1 MMHFIVRQPPTEE
14 DPLTKERNNNCCNC
28 KCSKGGFGVICC
40 CFFILSVAITAA
52 LILQIEYGEN
62 IPQGETNHGAV
73 ATDYTNCSQIGTKIL
88 RKGGN
93 SIDAAIAAT
102 ICMTVVAPH
111 KTGLGG
117 GGYMMIYNQRGQ
129 ETPLIVDFVQN
140 TIDGQFLKANTRI
153 PAVLKALELQ
163 QALQGK
169 LSWHELIEPSILLAR
184 NGFIVSREFANEISK
199 HTDYEKKFDS
209 VHGGETFTRL
219 NFSNTLELIAQ
230 HGADVI
236 YNGSLSK
243 EITEK
248 IGNDEGLLQD
258 LANYKPQVY
267 TANKMTLFQH
277 SIFFPPNA
285 NLLELSLRDLNKL
298 HLQKNN
304 ASTIEAQIQVADTL
318 INANLISQDLS
329 ISQRKYTGVVAI
341 DWQGTYVS
349 IVTGLNKPLNV
360 SLLMDSGFFLD
371 TVDDFDELTSL
382 TPILFHDNVPIC
394 GLSGSFNSD
403 DPIVTGQILYN
414 FLARELNLSDSIEY
428 ARYYLLS
435 NGVTIENDQNFAID
449 PAVISHL
456 NIINSSQVNGN
467 SLLKSI
473 NMIIERRNTI
483 SSHSDSRGEGLASRF

>member
-1 MMHFIVRQPPTEE
+1 MDTPSYQKLEQRFRNVNYESNESQSNDDIYDLNPHSIYNIPEPPTEE
-14 DPLTKERNNNCCNC
+14 DPLTKEKNDNCCNC

-52 LILQIEYGEN
+52 LILQIKYGEN
-62 IPQGETNHGAV
+62 IPQGQTNHGAV

-129 ETPLIVDFVQN
+129 ETPLIVDFVKN
-140 TIDGQFLKANTRI
+140 TVDGQFLKANTRI
-153 PAVLKALELQ
+153 PAILKALELQ
-163 QALQGK
+163 QSLQGK

-219 NFSNTLELIAQ
+219 NFSKTLELIAQ
-230 HGADVI
+230 HGADV
-236 YNGSLSK
+236 
-243 EITEK
+243 
-248 IGNDEGLLQD
+248 
-258 LANYKPQVY
+258 
-267 TANKMTLFQH
+267 
-277 SIFFPPNA
+277 
-285 NLLELSLRDLNKL
+285 
-298 HLQKNN
+298 
-304 ASTIEAQIQVADTL
+304 
-318 INANLISQDLS
+318 
-329 ISQRKYTGVVAI
+329 SQRKYTGVVAI

-371 TVDDFDELTSL
+371 TVDDFDELMSL

-428 ARYYLLS
+428 PRYYLLP
-435 NGVTIENDQNFAID
+435 NGVTIESDQNFAID
-449 PAVISHL
+449 PAVTSHL
-456 NIINSSQVNGN
+456 NVINSSQVNGN